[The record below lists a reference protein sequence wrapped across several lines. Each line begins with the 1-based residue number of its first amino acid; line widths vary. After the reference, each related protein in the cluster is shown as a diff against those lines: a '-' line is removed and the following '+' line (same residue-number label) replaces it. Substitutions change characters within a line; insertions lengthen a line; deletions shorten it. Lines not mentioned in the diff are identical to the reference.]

1 MMLSDDIIDFVNSF
15 NIPSECIKRFYCD
28 LDSLKI
34 RLADDSDIII
44 CKNNKEL
51 TFEEFNYYFT
61 LFNDRLNNKLKNYY
75 NSIKFINLYNLI
87 LNSNDLNSISDTDL
101 ILSFNSFYYLKDSNP
116 IFKNDYFYEI
126 IHSELNNRKKGE
138 FCAV

>member
-87 LNSNDLNSISDTDL
+87 LNSNDLNSISDIDL
-101 ILSFNSFYYLKDSNP
+101 ILSFNSFYYLKDNNP